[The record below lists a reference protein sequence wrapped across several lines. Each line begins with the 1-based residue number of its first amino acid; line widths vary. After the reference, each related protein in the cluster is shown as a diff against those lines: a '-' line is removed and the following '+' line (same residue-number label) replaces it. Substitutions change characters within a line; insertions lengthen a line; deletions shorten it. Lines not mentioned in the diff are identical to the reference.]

1 MGVRARSSQKSDQGR
16 SSILTWV
23 SPSENLSWKK
33 RSIKKVTEGFLKFR
47 GQLALWLKQRSK
59 KVAKMLPFGQ
69 LKVGSG
75 VRIGRRGE
83 KMNLAESSNIL
94 KDAAEKR
101 NRRLSARRASFSG
114 LEDVYKDL
122 DEVYQKDEELRQQER
137 SRSRM
142 QSEERTFGPERSRS
156 RMQSE
161 ERTFGLDFVER
172 SRSRMESEERSLC
185 PQQGGVSG
193 EDMMSALEE
202 FRRRRGI
209 QEKAGMEEGSNDEW
223 GDAGKD
229 WEWDDG
235 TDEEAEK
242 KKKEEKEVKEEI
254 KRKIKCGVE
263 IEDV

>member
-16 SSILTWV
+16 SSILTNINQ
-23 SPSENLSWKK
+23 SENLSWKK

-156 RMQSE
+156 RM
-161 ERTFGLDFVER
+161 
-172 SRSRMESEERSLC
+172 ESEERSLY

-223 GDAGKD
+223 
-229 WEWDDG
+229 
-235 TDEEAEK
+235 
-242 KKKEEKEVKEEI
+242 VML
-254 KRKIKCGVE
+254 
-263 IEDV
+263 

>member
-16 SSILTWV
+16 SSILTNINQ
-23 SPSENLSWKK
+23 SENLSWKK

-47 GQLALWLKQRSK
+47 GQLALWLKHRSK

-83 KMNLAESSNIL
+83 KMNLVESSSIL

-142 QSEERTFGPERSRS
+142 QSEERSLGPERS

-161 ERTFGLDFVER
+161 ERTFGFER
-172 SRSRMESEERSLC
+172 SRSRMESEERSLA
-185 PQQGGVSG
+185 PSQQGGVSG

-202 FRRRRGI
+202 FRRRRGV
-209 QEKAGMEEGSNDEW
+209 QEKAGMGEGSNDEW
-223 GDAGKD
+223 GTAGKD

-242 KKKEEKEVKEEI
+242 KKKEDKEKQEK
-254 KRKIKCGVE
+254 
-263 IEDV
+263 

>member
-16 SSILTWV
+16 SSILTNI

-33 RSIKKVTEGFLKFR
+33 RSIKKVTKGFLKFR
-47 GQLALWLKQRSK
+47 GQLAFWLKQRSK
-59 KVAKMLPFGQ
+59 QVAKMLPFGQ

-101 NRRLSARRASFSG
+101 NRRLSARRASFGG

-122 DEVYQKDEELRQQER
+122 DEVYQKDEELRQQ
-137 SRSRM
+137 
-142 QSEERTFGPERSRS
+142 ERSRS

-209 QEKAGMEEGSNDEW
+209 QEKAGMEEGCNDEW

-235 TDEEAEK
+235 T
-242 KKKEEKEVKEEI
+242 
-254 KRKIKCGVE
+254 
-263 IEDV
+263 